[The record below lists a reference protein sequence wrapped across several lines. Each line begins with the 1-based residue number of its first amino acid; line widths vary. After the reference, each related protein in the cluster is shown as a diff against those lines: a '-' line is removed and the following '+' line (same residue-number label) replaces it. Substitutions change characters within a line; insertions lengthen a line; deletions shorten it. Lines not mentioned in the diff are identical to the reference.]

1 MDEITERDIV
11 EAAKAAHDRTFMR
24 GCWEMLSFHAKWRW
38 LEMAYAALRAAR
50 KARLISANSTIED

>member
-1 MDEITERDIV
+1 MDEITEKEIV

-50 KARLISANSTIED
+50 KVRG